1 MPTSP
6 FLALPGELR
15 NRIYELCVEPKP
27 IKLPRMPK
35 KMEKSYAHVHW
46 GLYGCLRNV
55 CKQTR
60 AEFGPIYMARTVL
73 VIHQVTANTFLKSF
87 YHDPRRQRVP
97 ANEQLQSSH
106 LTDKLG
112 ASTTTG
118 NIQIITYFGLR
129 WDATLLV
136 RLCAKYPAL
145 KVTLNEA
152 SACLRL
158 APTVKDFFTS
168 ISSGAFR
175 PRGFQRIEIT
185 CSTLPD
191 IRFTFQ
197 NERAMEDMM
206 KRVGELDPR
215 QSVIK
220 SGAPAMDAFAILF
233 AAASGGMYK
242 HSAPRF

>member
-1 MPTSP
+1 
-6 FLALPGELR
+6 
-15 NRIYELCVEPKP
+15 
-27 IKLPRMPK
+27 
-35 KMEKSYAHVHW
+35 
-46 GLYGCLRNV
+46 
-55 CKQTR
+55 
-60 AEFGPIYMARTVL
+60 MARTVL
-73 VIHQVTANTFLKSF
+73 VVHEITANTFLKSF
-87 YHDPRRQRVP
+87 YPDPGRQHVP

-106 LTDKLG
+106 LTDRLG

-168 ISSGAFR
+168 ISSGTFR
-175 PRGFQRIEIT
+175 PHVFQKIEIT

-206 KRVGELDPR
+206 TRVGELDPR
-215 QSVIK
+215 QSMIK

-233 AAASGGMYK
+233 AAESGGMYK